1 MTIKNIIKAAEEL
14 LQSFGDVSLP
24 IRVEDIAR
32 GLGIKVLAYP
42 LENDL
47 SGVLVIEPENVTI
60 GYNQNESRAR
70 RRFTVAHE
78 LGHYKLHNTRPNS
91 SQVFADDKFLVLF
104 RSQNVNE
111 DSEEARR
118 EFEANTFAAALLMPE
133 SLLLQEIQNLEF
145 DLGDERTI
153 KELSRRFEV
162 STTAMYYRLLNLRR
176 V

>member
-1 MTIKNIIKAAEEL
+1 MTVKSIIKVAEDL
-14 LQSFGDVSLP
+14 LQSFGDITLP

-32 GLGIKVLAYP
+32 FLEIKVVPYP

-47 SGVLVIEPENVTI
+47 SGILLIEPDNVTI

-78 LGHYKLHNTRPNS
+78 LGHYKLHNTKANS

-104 RSQNVNE
+104 RSQNVN
-111 DSEEARR
+111 DGSEEARR

-133 SLLLQEIQNLEF
+133 SLLLKEIQNLEF

-162 STTAMYYRLLNLRR
+162 STTAMYYRLLNLRQ